1 MNFNRKKSNEI
12 KATKGQKK
20 QSPQELSPNEIK
32 KKPKAP
38 SGQTSNS
45 NKNSEFI
52 SSFVIGTVTKS
63 NDDDVMIA
71 GEDIPKRI
79 DFLDLHH
86 YKK

>member
-1 MNFNRKKSNEI
+1 MKSRQQKGRRNNHHKKCHQMKSKKKS
-12 KATKGQKK
+12 
-20 QSPQELSPNEIK
+20 
-32 KKPKAP
+32 KAP
-38 SGQTSNS
+38 SEQTSNS